1 MHVRGDIDPDPETP
15 KMIRGDNIRRLNSD
29 ELQGCRINR
38 DYARQGWATETGHPN
53 WGLRDPS
60 QVNDSNRQGRHQGLS
75 LGLRSF
81 IE

>member
-15 KMIRGDNIRRLNSD
+15 KMIRATTSGD

-53 WGLRDPS
+53 WGPRDPS